1 MYTYIYKSLWARS
14 EAEWGCCHRVSG
26 NSLSGALFQMSYDD
40 RLDGM
45 PFDAADVM
53 SGSASSE
60 SEYIEGESVGAPMP
74 VPPIASDEQRH
85 QFMQHWFVA
94 CLALVYEDYL
104 EGHRPALNN
113 RQKSH
118 RLRSWRDR
126 MSAASLHS
134 CVEASLLDLPTYM
147 HERLYGVEAAC
158 KLFLES
164 ETPVNDDVAVRR
176 TGDLA
181 DPPLL
186 VVRKKLTDLLWR
198 RLHAVTALDSPTC
211 QRMAH
216 ASRDLLRDSG
226 YRMVQ
231 ALLLPLFGPGLQQEY
246 WHWFGTWRAS
256 NQG

>member
-1 MYTYIYKSLWARS
+1 
-14 EAEWGCCHRVSG
+14 
-26 NSLSGALFQMSYDD
+26 
-40 RLDGM
+40 
-45 PFDAADVM
+45 
-53 SGSASSE
+53 
-60 SEYIEGESVGAPMP
+60 
-74 VPPIASDEQRH
+74 
-85 QFMQHWFVA
+85 
-94 CLALVYEDYL
+94 
-104 EGHRPALNN
+104 
-113 RQKSH
+113 
-118 RLRSWRDR
+118 

-134 CVEASLLDLPTYM
+134 CMEASLLDLPTYM

-158 KLFLES
+158 KLFLEC
-164 ETPVNDDVAVRR
+164 ETSVNDDVAIRR
-176 TGDLA
+176 TGDLE

-231 ALLLPLFGPGLQQEY
+231 ALLLPLLGPGLQQEY
-246 WHWFGTWRAS
+246 WSWLATWRVS